1 MKPYTV
7 YSIQP
12 QVNQIVYCEKVDDS
26 TYGIE
31 ILKEFDILNDWE
43 KFNVSEYERANTSTE
58 IKNDTGLYVNTIGQI
73 YQVLG
78 GNLSDVNGKLIPHV
92 FRVRAVGFIIDK

>member
-26 TYGIE
+26 TYGIFKY
-31 ILKEFDILNDWE
+31 LKNL
-43 KFNVSEYERANTSTE
+43 
-58 IKNDTGLYVNTIGQI
+58 I
-73 YQVLG
+73 Y
-78 GNLSDVNGKLIPHV
+78 
-92 FRVRAVGFIIDK
+92 